1 MLVLSRKQGEVVVI
15 DDTIRLTVVDIRGNR
30 VRLGLTVPPSVL
42 IQRAELS
49 KGAGDLGAPAG
60 SRPATLEAE
69 P

>member
-15 DDTIRLTVVDIRGNR
+15 GDDIRLTVVAIGGNR
-30 VRLGLTVPPSVL
+30 VRLGITAPPAVL

>member
-15 DDTIRLTVVDIRGNR
+15 GDHIRLTVVAIGGNR
-30 VRLGLTVPPSVL
+30 VRLGITAPPAVL

-49 KGAGDLGAPAG
+49 KAAEGLGTSTG
-60 SRPATLEAE
+60 GRPATLEAE